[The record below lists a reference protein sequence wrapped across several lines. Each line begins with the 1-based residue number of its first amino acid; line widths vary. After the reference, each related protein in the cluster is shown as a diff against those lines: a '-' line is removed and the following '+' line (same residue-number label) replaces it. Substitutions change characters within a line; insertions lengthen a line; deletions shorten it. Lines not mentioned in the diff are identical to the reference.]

1 MSKIDYGN
9 PMRDQ
14 RQSFSR
20 WSTLLALLLFLA
32 PGAISQVRNQTPL
45 DHNVAATN
53 SDDTGLT
60 PGQKQDL
67 QNKFNLQR
75 QEEIKKDTDKL
86 LQLATELKQ
95 SVDKSSQNTLSLD
108 VIKKAEQIEKL
119 AKTVKDKMKGP

>member
-1 MSKIDYGN
+1 
-9 PMRDQ
+9 MRDQ